1 MRTWSLFA
9 VILFTSGGCDLLFQ
23 IDRTG
28 QAKPDALLPDALL
41 PDAASFLVCSGG
53 KITLRPTARVT
64 TAWELQAPPGSAAVD
79 DVSEVVSDGD
89 ATYIASKRDGAYDL
103 FSHLP
108 VSDATNVDS
117 VVVWAR
123 ARVEAPPGFS
133 ELGVA
138 MFSGTAQPYDD
149 RPVTTSYNDYSGRVY
164 SAEPSTNTRWTATA
178 LNAMTFGV
186 RKSYAD
192 VTARV
197 TQIWAVVAC
206 H

>member
-1 MRTWSLFA
+1 MTRSATRGIARRPDELGPDA
-9 VILFTSGGCDLLFQ
+9 PD
-23 IDRTG
+23 
-28 QAKPDALLPDALL
+28 APDALR

-53 KITLRPTARVT
+53 KITLRPTARVA
-64 TAWELQAPPGSAAVD
+64 TAWELQSPPGSAAVD
-79 DVSEVVSDGD
+79 DVSEVVPDGD

-108 VSDATNVDS
+108 VSDSTRIDT

-123 ARVEAPPGFS
+123 ARVEATSMSS

-149 RPVTTSYNDYSGRVY
+149 RPVTTSYNDYSSRVY
-164 SAEPSTNTRWTATA
+164 SAEPSTNTRWTAA
-178 LNAMTFGV
+178 SLNAMTFGV

-192 VTARV
+192 VIARV
-197 TQIWAVVAC
+197 TQIWAVATC
-206 H
+206 Q

>member
-1 MRTWSLFA
+1 MRAWSLFA
-9 VILFTSGGCDLLFQ
+9 VILCTSGGCDLLFQ
-23 IDRTG
+23 IDRTS
-28 QAKPDALLPDALL
+28 QAKPDARLPDALL
-41 PDAASFLVCSGG
+41 PDAATFLVCTGG
-53 KITLRPTARVT
+53 KITLRPTARVA
-64 TAWELQAPPGSAAVD
+64 TAGELQSPPGSAAVD
-79 DVSEVVSDGD
+79 DVSEVVPDGD

-123 ARVEAPPGFS
+123 ARVEAPPGSS

-149 RPVTTSYNDYSGRVY
+149 QPVTTRYNDYSGRVY
-164 SAEPSTNTRWTATA
+164 SAEPSMNARWTATA

-186 RKSYAD
+186 RNR
-192 VTARV
+192 TR
-197 TQIWAVVAC
+197 T
-206 H
+206 